1 MAKAGVP
8 PDMLAKTLQLQK
20 ALTEQGVPIEM
31 IAEAIEE
38 LLTEAGSTMIPE
50 MKDLLKSGISAED
63 VNKIINLSKS
73 FNSNEKSKTA
83 IPKDLNSKGAIK
95 AALKKVCNNDI
106 DQFAKTVMAQ
116 KAMAVS
122 GASPENIAKV
132 AYLTKSMA
140 ENGMT
145 VNDIANALTMAMSV
159 PDGASKE
166 FVKELEGFIQVRKNI
181 TRVYVRL
188 LTLKCVLLFSNF
200 EKFNGSEVRTES
212 TIR

>member
-1 MAKAGVP
+1 MIIE
-8 PDMLAKTLQLQK
+8 QK
-20 ALTEQGVPIEM
+20 KYVFQGVPIEM

-83 IPKDLNSKGAIK
+83 IPKDLNSKEAIK

-145 VNDIANALTMAMSV
+145 VNDIANALTMAMAV

-166 FVKELEGFIQVRKNI
+166 FVKELEGFIQVRKDI
-181 TRVYVRL
+181 T
-188 LTLKCVLLFSNF
+188 KCL
-200 EKFNGSEVRTES
+200 
-212 TIR
+212 